1 MVHQELPDETYAV
14 QLDGTIP
21 PEDYRALAQHD
32 MGELVTGLEVEDVQT
47 QEEAERLAAE
57 IEDEWAQPSRYYRG

>member
-14 QLDGTIP
+14 KLDGTIS

-32 MGELVTGLEVEDVQT
+32 IGELAIGTGVEDLQT
-47 QEEAERLAAE
+47 QEEAERLATE
-57 IEDEWAQPSRYYRG
+57 IEAEWAQPSRYYRG